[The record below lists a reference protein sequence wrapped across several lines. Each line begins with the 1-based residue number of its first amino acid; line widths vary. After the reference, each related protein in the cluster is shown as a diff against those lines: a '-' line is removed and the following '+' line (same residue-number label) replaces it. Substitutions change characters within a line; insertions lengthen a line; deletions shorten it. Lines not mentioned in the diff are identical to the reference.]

1 MPIVDEVNTMPE
13 TKKFK
18 ELKKATIKDYGKKK
32 GTQVAHAIAT
42 MRNWRH

>member
-1 MPIVDEVNTMPE
+1 MPE

-18 ELKKATIKDYGKKK
+18 KLQKATQKQYGKKK

-42 MRNWRH
+42 KKGWRH